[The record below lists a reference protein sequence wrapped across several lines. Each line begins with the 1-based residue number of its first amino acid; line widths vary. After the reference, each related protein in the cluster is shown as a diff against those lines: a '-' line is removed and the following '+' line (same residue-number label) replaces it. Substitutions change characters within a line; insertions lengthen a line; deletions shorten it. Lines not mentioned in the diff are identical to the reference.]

1 MEVLGRIKVIG
12 HPQDISSTFRK
23 RELVVTT
30 EEQYPQTIM
39 IEFTQDKV
47 NLLDSYQIGEQVK
60 VSINLRGRE
69 WTNPQGE
76 VKYFNTIQGWR
87 IERNVPT
94 QMGQPAQDQY
104 QQPAY
109 NNQMQQGM
117 GQPAQT
123 QQGFGGQPVQNQQG
137 FGQPAQ
143 QQQQGFAQPAQQ
155 QNFGG
160 QPMQNQQF
168 QQNQYQQQGGGQFP
182 PATSYTEE
190 EHDDLPF

>member
-1 MEVLGRIKVIG
+1 MEVVGRIKVIG

-76 VKYFNTIQGWR
+76 VKYFNTVQGWR
-87 IERNVPT
+87 IERNGASQP
-94 QMGQPAQDQY
+94 MGQSTQDQY
-104 QQPAY
+104 QQPNY
-109 NNQMQQGM
+109 NAQMQ
-117 GQPAQT
+117 QPAQT
-123 QQGFGGQPVQNQQG
+123 QQGFGGQQPMQNQQG

-143 QQQQGFAQPAQQ
+143 QQQGF
-155 QNFGG
+155 G
-160 QPMQNQQF
+160 QPVQNQQQY
-168 QQNQYQQQGGGQFP
+168 QQNQYQQGGQQFP